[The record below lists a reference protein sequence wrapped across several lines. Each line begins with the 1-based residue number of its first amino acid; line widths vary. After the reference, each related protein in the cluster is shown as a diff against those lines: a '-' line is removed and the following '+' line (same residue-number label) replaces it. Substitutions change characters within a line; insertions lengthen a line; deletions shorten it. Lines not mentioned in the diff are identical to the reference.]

1 MIESAVDRNI
11 TFRLKGSS
19 YLNVNDLNVMSM
31 IGGGGAGQANV
42 GNTDLALRVSALEE
56 RLRRQT
62 SMGTPLVRPLNRNIL
77 NRLQILESR
86 VNTPTVAVNVTKLSR
101 RVRQLEIIVNQLIDR
116 LNADNCSSN
125 PCQNAG
131 TCMNTFNGY
140 VCKCTD
146 AWTGTNCDED
156 VNECAI
162 YAGTDLGCQN
172 AAFCENTLGGYK

>member
-31 IGGGGAGQANV
+31 IGGGTGQPNV
-42 GNTDLALRVSALEE
+42 QNTDLALRVSALED

-62 SMGTPLVRPLNRNIL
+62 SSTPFARPLNRNIL
-77 NRLQILESR
+77 NRLRILESR
-86 VNTPTVAVNVTKLSR
+86 VNTPTAAVNVTKLNR
-101 RVRQLEIIVNQLIDR
+101 RVRQLEIKVNQLIDR

-146 AWTGTNCDED
+146 AWTGNNCDDD

-172 AAFCENTLGGYK
+172 AAVCENTAGGYK